1 MRFNKLNLNLLVA
14 LDALLTEQNISR
26 AAEKVH
32 LSQAAMSNALARLR
46 EYFDD
51 ELLVQVGRKMELT
64 ARAEGLKDPV
74 RDILVRIDATVAAQ
88 PAFLPRQSDRIFRLL
103 VSDYTTMTLM
113 PHLLRLAYH
122 QAPGV
127 RFELR
132 PQVAYPERA
141 LERGEVDLLIIPKD
155 YCPAEHPAEVVFEET
170 FCCVLW
176 DQSPLARGE
185 LTAERYMG
193 AGHIVVQPGDEHS
206 ALEQWF
212 MHKLGIVRR
221 IETTTFSFVA
231 PAHLLIGTDRIATMH
246 KRLAAQAV
254 RSLPITIRPVPV
266 PIPRME
272 QSMQWHKHRSADLGL
287 RWLRAL
293 IKEAAAAMDAAAPG
307 ASPPVSPS
315 APQP

>member
-88 PAFLPRQSDRIFRLL
+88 PDFLPRQSDRVFRLL
-103 VSDYTTMTLM
+103 VSDYTTLTLM
-113 PHLLRLAYH
+113 PHLLRLAYR

-132 PQVAYPERA
+132 PQVASPGRA
-141 LERGEVDLLIIPKD
+141 LERGEVDLLIIPKE

-176 DQSPLARGE
+176 DQSPLATGE
-185 LTAERYMG
+185 LTAERYVG

-206 ALEQWF
+206 SLEQWF

-221 IETTTFSFVA
+221 IETTTFSFMA
-231 PAHLLIGTDRIATMH
+231 PAHLVIGTDRIATMH
-246 KRLAAQAV
+246 GRLAALAA

-266 PIPRME
+266 RIPRME

-287 RWLRAL
+287 RWLRSL
-293 IKEAAAAMDAAAPG
+293 IKEAASAMGDSSAATL
-307 ASPPVSPS
+307 PS
-315 APQP
+315 TPQS

>member
-46 EYFDD
+46 EYFED

-64 ARAEGLKDPV
+64 ERAESLKDPV
-74 RDILVRIDATVAAQ
+74 RDILVRIEATIAA
-88 PAFLPRQSDRIFRLL
+88 PLDFLPRQSDRVFRLL

-113 PHLLRLAYH
+113 PHLLRLAYR
-122 QAPGV
+122 QAPEV

-132 PQVAYPERA
+132 PQVAYPDRA

-155 YCPAEHPAEVVFEET
+155 YCSTEHPAEIVFEET
-170 FCCVLW
+170 FCCALW
-176 DQSPLARGE
+176 EHSSLAMGE

-212 MHKLGIVRR
+212 MHKLGIERR
-221 IETTTFSFVA
+221 VEATTFSFVA

-246 KRLAAQAV
+246 QRLVTQAI
-254 RSLPITIRPVPV
+254 RYLPITTRPVPV

-272 QSMQWHKHRSADLGL
+272 QSMQWHKHRNADRGL
-287 RWLRAL
+287 HWLRNL
-293 IKEAAAAMDAAAPG
+293 IKEAAAAMDAG
-307 ASPPVSPS
+307 SSPTVPRT
-315 APQP
+315 PQT